1 MEQIIVRGVSASG
14 LIGAISGLGAEI
26 KSIEIDVPLNEV
38 GTSDPSVTLSGSLT
52 GAYTFH
58 SDTTLDLRYGT
69 ENIYITTDSFGAEYS
84 AIIRYVRYGSQTQA
98 MLQKDNSKWALPSRL
113 TRRTP
118 RSS

>member
-1 MEQIIVRGVSASG
+1 MEQIIITGASASG

-38 GTSDPSVTLSGSLT
+38 GSTDPSVTLSGALT

-58 SDTTLDLRYGT
+58 SDTSLDLRYGT
-69 ENIYITTDSFGAEYS
+69 EDVYITTDAFDTGYS
-84 AIIRYVRYGSQTQA
+84 AIIRYVRYGDQTC
-98 MLQKDNSKWALPSRL
+98 MLNTRNMNTIPLPSRL

-118 RSS
+118 RSA